1 MAELSFGV
9 KIWGDIKG
17 LLDSLKAGKSATEDF
32 GKKAGSD
39 FKTLS
44 KEVGNAERNFKN
56 LAAQLGINSK
66 EAQEAL
72 AAFRA
77 LSSQKKEINDALKP
91 PAESKSMFAGLKSEL
106 LGVAA
111 GYLGVVEVGGRVVEF
126 FKGALE
132 GAMADERAY
141 RRLSNAL
148 EGNSSSLE
156 GLISYKEQMMES
168 TLFTEDEIMGAITM
182 GVELGRTEEQTR
194 KMVETAMGLS
204 NVTGQDLNT
213 AMIQLSATFDGNI
226 GKLGKFAPG
235 LKELSDRQLENGE
248 AIEILNKRFGRF
260 ATEGLTTV
268 EGRVAQ
274 AKKKFEEFSDAI
286 GESILKWLGFVAL
299 EDNTQGGKM
308 AKQEAEDIAAYMKM
322 NKEERKK
329 YIDDV
334 QKQQDEYYRKWQ
346 EAKNS
351 GDVKNRE
358 HYSIQFAD
366 TKTFL
371 DKVKAIKIDTAK
383 KATKEEVKEYEK
395 AAKEEFDLYKKYR
408 IAASEGKLVGPKYWE
423 NQPSGIDKMQSK
435 GIMLDAAPAP
445 QKITNNDLG
454 SNEVKTT
461 LTDMIQGIDEAK
473 AAAGGLGGVFSQ
485 VFSGISDLVVDFKE
499 GFKNGWKDAMG
510 AVASIVQGATQF
522 ISGLFTAGTEKRLRE
537 LDSETEAARSAIE
550 NSRMSEEQKKKAL
563 DKLDADTAKKR
574 KELMRQQAKDQKVAA
589 VMQAVVAGA
598 LAVVQAYAIPMVGM
612 LMGTLM
618 LGLVAAQV
626 ATIIAQP
633 LPALAGGGLAN
644 APTMAIVGDNPNARI
659 DPEVISPL
667 SKLKEMFYGGMQDQA
682 QLVSVIRGEDVY
694 FMLQRVDKKVKR
706 IS

>member
-17 LLDSLKAGKSATEDF
+17 LLDSLKQGKSATEDF
-32 GKKAGSD
+32 GKKAGGD
-39 FKTLS
+39 FRTLS
-44 KEVGNAERNFKN
+44 KEVAVAERNFKN
-56 LAAQLGINSK
+56 LAAQLGVNSK

-72 AAFRA
+72 SAFRA
-77 LSSQKKEINDALKP
+77 LSSQKKEINDALRP
-91 PAESKSMFAGLKSEL
+91 PSNAASMFSGLKSEI

-111 GYLGVVEVGGRVVEF
+111 GYLGLTAIGGEVINF
-126 FKGALE
+126 FKGAVE
-132 GAMADERAY
+132 GAMGDERAF

-148 EGNSSSLE
+148 EGNQASLE
-156 GLISYKEQMMES
+156 SLVAYKEQMMEN
-168 TLFTEDEIMGAITM
+168 TLFTEDEIMGAVTM

-235 LKELSDRQLENGE
+235 LKDLSDRELENGE

-274 AKKKFEEFSDAI
+274 AKKRFEEFSDSI
-286 GESILKWLGFVAL
+286 GESILKWLGFVAI

-308 AKQEAEDIAAYMKM
+308 AKQEAADIAAYMKM
-322 NKEERKK
+322 NKDERKK
-329 YIDDV
+329 YIEDV
-334 QKQQDEYYRKWQ
+334 QKQQDEYYKKWQ

-351 GDVKNRE
+351 EDVKNRE

-371 DKVKAIKIDTAK
+371 DKVKALKVDTAK
-383 KATKEEVKEYEK
+383 SATKEEIKEAEK
-395 AAKEEFDLYKKYR
+395 SAKEQFDLYVKYQN
-408 IAASEGKLVGPKYWE
+408 AASQQKLIGPTPWY
-423 NQPSGIDKMQSK
+423 NQPSGVDKMQSK
-435 GIMLDAAPAP
+435 GITLEGAPLP
-445 QKITNNDLG
+445 QKITSNDLG
-454 SNEVKTT
+454 SNDVKTT
-461 LTDMIQGIDEAK
+461 LTDIVSAIDEAK

-485 VFSGISDLVVDFKE
+485 VFGGISDLVVDFKE

-522 ISGLFTAGTEKRLRE
+522 ISGLFTAGTEKRLQE
-537 LDSETEAARSAIE
+537 LDIETEGARNAIE
-550 NSRMSEEQKKKAL
+550 NSRMNEEQKKKAL

-612 LMGTLM
+612 LMGTIM

-626 ATIIAQP
+626 AAIIAQP

-644 APTMAIVGDNPNARI
+644 APTMAIVGDNPNARV

-667 SKLKEMFYGGMQDQA
+667 SKLKEMFFGASDEQA

-694 FMLQRVDKKVKR
+694 FMLQRVDKKMKR
-706 IS
+706 I